1 MARGR
6 RKQTATLEEKI
17 VEITSEI
24 ENMESALKALK
35 AERKDLEN
43 QLRVKEL
50 DDLDKLMKEKG
61 ISFEKLKEMIG

>member
-24 ENMESALKALK
+24 ENMESTLKALK

-61 ISFEKLKEMIG
+61 ISFEKLNEMIG

>member
-24 ENMESALKALK
+24 ENMESTLKALK
-35 AERKDLEN
+35 AEK
-43 QLRVKEL
+43 KIW
-50 DDLDKLMKEKG
+50 K
-61 ISFEKLKEMIG
+61 ISFV

>member
-1 MARGR
+1 MTRGR

-24 ENMESALKALK
+24 ENMESTLKALK

>member
-24 ENMESALKALK
+24 ENMESTLKALK
-35 AERKDLEN
+35 AEKKDLEN

-61 ISFEKLKEMIG
+61 ISFEKLREMIG

>member
-17 VEITSEI
+17 VEVTSEI
-24 ENMESALKALK
+24 ENMESTLKALK

>member
-24 ENMESALKALK
+24 ENMESTLKVLK

>member
-1 MARGR
+1 MVRGR
-6 RKQTATLEEKI
+6 RKQTSTLEEKI
-17 VEITSEI
+17 VEITTEI
-24 ENMESALKALK
+24 ENMESTIKALK

>member
-1 MARGR
+1 MVRGR
-6 RKQTATLEEKI
+6 RKQTSTLEEKI

-24 ENMESALKALK
+24 ENMESTLKALK

>member
-6 RKQTATLEEKI
+6 RKRTATLEEKI

-24 ENMESALKALK
+24 ENMESTLKALK

>member
-24 ENMESALKALK
+24 ENMESTLKALK

-61 ISFEKLKEMIG
+61 SSFEKLREMIG

>member
-1 MARGR
+1 MTRGR
-6 RKQTATLEEKI
+6 RKQTSTLEEKI

-24 ENMESALKALK
+24 ENMESTLKALK

>member
-6 RKQTATLEEKI
+6 RKQTATFEEKI

-24 ENMESALKALK
+24 ENMASTLKALK

-61 ISFEKLKEMIG
+61 ISFEKLREMIG

>member
-24 ENMESALKALK
+24 ENMESTLKALK

-43 QLRVKEL
+43 QLRAKEL

>member
-24 ENMESALKALK
+24 ENMESTLKALK

-50 DDLDKLMKEKG
+50 DDLNKLMKEKG

>member
-24 ENMESALKALK
+24 ENMESTLKAL
-35 AERKDLEN
+35 KDLEN

>member
-17 VEITSEI
+17 VEITSEM
-24 ENMESALKALK
+24 ENTESTLKALK

>member
-1 MARGR
+1 
-6 RKQTATLEEKI
+6 
-17 VEITSEI
+17 
-24 ENMESALKALK
+24 MESTLKALK

-61 ISFEKLKEMIG
+61 ISFEKLREMIG

>member
-17 VEITSEI
+17 VKITSEI
-24 ENMESALKALK
+24 ENMESTLKALK

>member
-17 VEITSEI
+17 IEITSEI
-24 ENMESALKALK
+24 ENMESTLKALK

>member
-6 RKQTATLEEKI
+6 RKQTVTLEEKI

-24 ENMESALKALK
+24 ENMESTLKALK

-61 ISFEKLKEMIG
+61 ISFEKLREMIG

>member
-24 ENMESALKALK
+24 ENMESTLKALK

-61 ISFEKLKEMIG
+61 ISFEKLRAMIG

>member
-24 ENMESALKALK
+24 ENMESTLKALK

-50 DDLDKLMKEKG
+50 DDLDMLMKEKG

>member
-24 ENMESALKALK
+24 ENMESTLKALK
-35 AERKDLEN
+35 SERKDLEN

-61 ISFEKLKEMIG
+61 ISFEKLREMIG

>member
-24 ENMESALKALK
+24 ENMESTLKALK

-61 ISFEKLKEMIG
+61 ISLEKLKEMIG

>member
-1 MARGR
+1 MARRR

-24 ENMESALKALK
+24 ENMESTLKALK

>member
-24 ENMESALKALK
+24 ENMESTLKALK

-50 DDLDKLMKEKG
+50 DDLEKLMKEKG

>member
-24 ENMESALKALK
+24 ENMESTLKALK
-35 AERKDLEN
+35 TERKDLEN

-61 ISFEKLKEMIG
+61 ISFEKLREMIG

>member
-24 ENMESALKALK
+24 ENMESTLKALK

>member
-24 ENMESALKALK
+24 ENMESTLKALK

-50 DDLDKLMKEKG
+50 DDLDNLMKEKG

>member
-17 VEITSEI
+17 AEITSEI
-24 ENMESALKALK
+24 ENMESTLKALK

>member
-61 ISFEKLKEMIG
+61 ISFEKLREMIG

>member
-24 ENMESALKALK
+24 ENVESTLKALK

>member
-6 RKQTATLEEKI
+6 RKETATLEEKI

-24 ENMESALKALK
+24 ENMESTLKALK

>member
-6 RKQTATLEEKI
+6 RKQTSTLEEKI

-24 ENMESALKALK
+24 ENMESTLKALK

>member
-24 ENMESALKALK
+24 ENMESTLKALK
-35 AERKDLEN
+35 AEKKNLEN

-61 ISFEKLKEMIG
+61 ISFEKLREMIG

>member
-6 RKQTATLEEKI
+6 RKQTATVEEKI

-24 ENMESALKALK
+24 ENMESTLKALK

>member
-24 ENMESALKALK
+24 ENMESTLKALK
-35 AERKDLEN
+35 AEKKDLEN

>member
-24 ENMESALKALK
+24 ENMESTLKALK

-50 DDLDKLMKEKG
+50 DDLDKLMKEKV

>member
-24 ENMESALKALK
+24 ENMEATLKALK

>member
-24 ENMESALKALK
+24 ENMESTLKTLK